1 MDESEDQIP
10 LEILNQFKIL
20 TNFPGPVSIKTHDSR
35 LLFVNSFLKEFL
47 KTDDWKNKTPHELY
61 NPDFAIGV
69 FETDKRVL
77 SEGAIEVEQSTPD
90 NKGVLRN
97 LRTFKFPIKGEDG
110 SIFIGT
116 LSVDITEL
124 VRAREAISE
133 TEIKFRGAFEDA
145 ATGMALIS
153 LQGELLRVNTA
164 LCKMLG
170 YSESELM
177 EIGLKGVSHPDEY
190 VPVLDNPQSFVDRG
204 VNTFQFDKRYIHKNG
219 HEILVFINSAIAL
232 DENSEPK
239 YYVTQIQDITERK
252 RLEDEVKDSEQKF
265 RELFEQSND
274 PISIFSL
281 DGEYIDAN
289 QRCLEMLGISREELI
304 SQPWQKRVVNSEH
317 EHRGSIHEQ
326 LLNGE
331 TPKLYERTILRG
343 DGTTVIVEVNVSL
356 VRDEH
361 GNPSYIQSIARDI
374 SERKETEM
382 KLREIEKRKDLA
394 LEGGNLGVWD
404 WIKETGEMTFDQRW
418 YYILGYEEGDIETH
432 VDGWTKLIHPDD
444 IEAEYERWNA
454 HVEGRTPGYSSEHR
468 MKTKSGEWKWVLEKG
483 RVVEWSEDGLTSRAA
498 GTLQDITERKKF
510 EIALRENEV
519 RFRTLFEKSNDAI
532 FILGLD
538 GIILQCNQI
547 AAKILG
553 YTLEELIG
561 ESVYGIIDSEEI
573 ESAQRKSEEIKDMGI
588 APLYERIFV
597 KKDGTQI
604 TLELN
609 IVLVRD
615 SDGNP
620 EYLQSIARDITER
633 KIAEA
638 ALREQEKEVRYT
650 KDRAMLYLDLL
661 GHDITN
667 QLQAISAGTEIAQ
680 ELANQDDVKKILDV
694 VAQSIQR
701 CERIIRTVK
710 ATEELRSVELQKVI
724 LADVIT
730 QTVDIIQENFPEV
743 NFNVVIPSAEIIVRA
758 DQFLNVALSNLID
771 NAISHNPNKDKQVW
785 IQLEESN
792 AGYEIMISDN
802 GEGIPDPVKE
812 VLFDIS
818 QRFAGVGLHQTK
830 EIMDKYGGC
839 II

>member
-1 MDESEDQIP
+1 MNDSVDQIP

-35 LLFVNSFLKEFL
+35 LLFVNSFLKGFL
-47 KTDDWKNKTPHELY
+47 KTDDWKNKSPPELY
-61 NPDFAIGV
+61 NSDFADSII
-69 FETDKRVL
+69 ESDRRVL
-77 SEGAIEVEQSTPD
+77 IEGAIEVEQSTPD

-97 LRTFKFPIKGEDG
+97 FRTFKFPIKGEDD

-116 LSVDITEL
+116 LSTDITEL

-170 YSESELM
+170 YSESELLR
-177 EIGLKGVSHPDEY
+177 IGLKGVSHPDEY
-190 VPVLDNPQSFVDRG
+190 VPVLDDPQSFVDRG

-252 RLEDEVKDSEQKF
+252 RLEDEVKESEQKF

-304 SQPWQKRVVNSEH
+304 SQPWQKRVVDSEH

-374 SERKETEM
+374 SERKEAEM
-382 KLREIEKRKDLA
+382 QLREIEKRKDLA

-404 WIKETGEMTFDQRW
+404 WIKQTNEMFFDVRW
-418 YYILGYEEGDIETH
+418 AEILGYELYELTQTQEQWISL
-432 VDGWTKLIHPDD
+432 VHPDELA
-444 IEAEYERWNA
+444 IVEERWNN
-454 HVEGRTPGYSSEHR
+454 HVMGKTQAYSSEHR
-468 MKTKSGEWKWVLEKG
+468 MRAKSGEWKWVNERG
-483 RVVEWSEDGLTSRAA
+483 RVVEWTDEGLTKRAA
-498 GTLQDITERKKF
+498 GTL
-510 EIALRENEV
+510 L
-519 RFRTLFEKSNDAI
+519 
-532 FILGLD
+532 
-538 GIILQCNQI
+538 
-547 AAKILG
+547 
-553 YTLEELIG
+553 
-561 ESVYGIIDSEEI
+561 
-573 ESAQRKSEEIKDMGI
+573 
-588 APLYERIFV
+588 
-597 KKDGTQI
+597 
-604 TLELN
+604 
-609 IVLVRD
+609 
-615 SDGNP
+615 
-620 EYLQSIARDITER
+620 DITER

-680 ELANQDDVKKILDV
+680 ELAHQDDVKKILDV

-710 ATEELRSVELQKVI
+710 ATEELRSVDLQKVI

-730 QTVDIIQENFPEV
+730 QTVDIIQEHFPEV
-743 NFNVVIPSAEIIVRA
+743 KFNVVIPSAEIIVRA

-785 IQLEESN
+785 IQLEENNS
-792 AGYEIMISDN
+792 GYEIIISDN
-802 GEGIPDPVKE
+802 GEGIPDSVKE

-818 QRFAGVGLHQTK
+818 QRFAGVGLHQSK

-839 II
+839 IIVTDRIESEPKSGAAFKLWLPIAEEL